1 MHIRSDVARRK
12 QMIVFMETGGG
23 NTEDEDDLQ
32 HLHARASLSL
42 RFTCDAVFVEGP
54 SRFHFA
60 GFCNFEAALKKLT
73 QLEPRR
79 PIFIEYDN

>member
-1 MHIRSDVARRK
+1 MQLIDAMHIRSEIRRGARRK
-12 QMIVFMETGGG
+12 QMIIFMETGGG

-60 GFCNFEAALKKLT
+60 GFCNFEAPITTDHALH
-73 QLEPRR
+73 
-79 PIFIEYDN
+79 